1 MVREGSN
8 NEPTRPLPA
17 ISHIPKPLEELMSL
31 RLKLRPL
38 AAAAALACV
47 SLSAHATNGYFLPGF
62 GVQSMSM
69 GGTGIASGTD
79 SLSAGTNPANLSWV
93 GMRGD
98 FDFILFNPNRYAKV
112 GPSVYGFGTPNNQ
125 YEKSGDSLFEFPNLG
140 FAMPLTDRLSVGVA
154 FLANGGMN
162 TTYNP
167 NFYGNYASNASRPP
181 NSTIGVD
188 LMQLLI
194 PLSVS
199 FKPTETQSVGFSL
212 IPAVQRFRAR
222 GLENFVSFGLS
233 SDPQHVTGQGA
244 QLSYGFG
251 ARVGWIG
258 HFVDNKVD
266 LGATYSTKIYM
277 SKLGGYKGLFAGGGS
292 FDIPANYG
300 VGLALHPTK
309 QWTLAFDI
317 TRIMYADVPA
327 VGNLGPGYNNTN
339 PNILTM
345 SNFVNPVCANSP
357 YCLGL
362 PDGLGFG
369 WKNQTVYKFGLAY
382 QLNQQWTVK
391 AGYNYGHSP
400 IPNNQITFNELAPAT
415 VERHYSAGFTWKSPS
430 SPLEVSGFYMRVPSH
445 EQCGTNLQVV
455 GEACFK
461 MDQNYL
467 GVSLGWDLGGGN

>member
-1 MVREGSN
+1 
-8 NEPTRPLPA
+8 
-17 ISHIPKPLEELMSL
+17 MSL
-31 RLKLRPL
+31 KLKLSPI

-79 SLSAGTNPANLSWV
+79 SLSAGANPANLSWV

-98 FDFILFNPNRYAKV
+98 LDLILFNPNRYARV
-112 GPSVYGFGTPNNQ
+112 HTDQPNVPWSFFSTPGGG
-125 YEKSGDSLFEFPNLG
+125 YEKSDDSLFEFPNLG
-140 FAMPLTDRLSVGVA
+140 FSMPLTDRLSVGLA

-162 TTYNP
+162 TTYRY
-167 NFYGNYASNASRPP
+167 NFYTTGTGNNPP
-181 NSTIGVD
+181 VPAQGTIGVD

-199 FKPTETQSVGFSL
+199 FKPVENQSVGFSL
-212 IPAVQRFRAR
+212 IPAIQRFRAR
-222 GLENFVSFGLS
+222 GLQAFGNFGIS
-233 SDPQHVTGQGA
+233 SDPNHMTNQGA
-244 QLSYGFG
+244 QLSYGWG
-251 ARVGWIG
+251 ARIGWIG

-277 SKLGGYKGLFAGGGS
+277 SKLGGYKGLFANGGS

-300 VGLALHPTK
+300 IGLALHPNK

-327 VGNLGPGYNNTN
+327 VGNPGPGLY
-339 PNILTM
+339 PAG
-345 SNFVNPVCANSP
+345 NFTFNGVPSIAYANSTGYGCASGNNP
-357 YCLGL
+357 YCLG
-362 PDGLGFG
+362 GSQGMGFG

-382 QLNQQWTVK
+382 QLNQQWTLK

-400 IPNNQITFNELAPAT
+400 IPNDQLAFNTLAPAT
-415 VERHYSAGFTWKSPS
+415 VERHYSAGFTYKSPN
-430 SPLEVSGFYMRVPSH
+430 SPLEISGFYMRAPSK
-445 EQCGTNLQVV
+445 EQTSCGLEIV
-455 GEACFK
+455 GCVGIK

-467 GVSLGWDLGGGN
+467 GVSLGWDLGGAS

>member
-1 MVREGSN
+1 
-8 NEPTRPLPA
+8 
-17 ISHIPKPLEELMSL
+17 MSL
-31 RLKLRPL
+31 KLKLSPL

-79 SLSAGTNPANLSWV
+79 SLSAGANPANLSWV
-93 GMRGD
+93 GMRAD
-98 FDFILFNPNRYAKV
+98 LDLILFNPNRSAKTN
-112 GPSVYGFGTPNNQ
+112 FGTPFLTGGGVGSGATTNWVDSDNN
-125 YEKSGDSLFEFPNLG
+125 LFEFPNLG
-140 FAMPLTDRLSVGVA
+140 FAMPLTDQWSVGLA

-162 TTYNP
+162 TTYRQNL
-167 NFYGNYASNASRPP
+167 YGWNGFNGAAPT

-199 FKPTETQSVGFSL
+199 FKPTETQSIGFSL
-212 IPAVQRFRAR
+212 IPALQRFRAR
-222 GLENFVSFGLS
+222 GLQTFGQFNIS
-233 SDPQHVTGQGA
+233 SDMNHLTNQGA
-244 QLSYGFG
+244 QLSYGLG

-266 LGATYSTKIYM
+266 LGATYATKIYM
-277 SKLGGYKGLFAGGGS
+277 SKIGGYKGLFAGGGS

-300 VGLALHPTK
+300 IGLALHPTE

-327 VGNLGPGYNNTN
+327 VGNLGPGIVNTTPN
-339 PNILTM
+339 P
-345 SNFVNPVCANSP
+345 FVMQLQCPTGSP

-362 PDGLGFG
+362 PQGMGFG
-369 WKNQTVYKFGLAY
+369 WHNQTVYKFGLAY
-382 QLNQQWTVK
+382 KLNQQWTLK
-391 AGYNYGHSP
+391 AGYNYAHSP
-400 IPNNQITFNELAPAT
+400 IPNDQIAFNVLAPAT
-415 VERHYSAGFTWKSPS
+415 VERHYSAGFTWKSPTT
-430 SPLEVSGFYMRVPSH
+430 PLEVSGFYMRVPNH
-445 EQCGTNLQVV
+445 EQCGTGLAVI
-455 GEACFK
+455 GSGCIK

-467 GVSLGWDLGGGN
+467 GVSLGWDLGGGGS